1 MGGTRAQELVRR
13 YRAVAIHERW
23 VIAKIPYG
31 TGREIRV
38 RVVEADGK
46 ARRTQLDVRLFVDA
60 KGFRGPTKQGF
71 MLDACDV
78 KQLLSALDKGL
89 PELPA

>member
-1 MGGTRAQELVRR
+1 
-13 YRAVAIHERW
+13 VAIHERW

-31 TGREIRV
+31 AGREIRV
-38 RVVEADGK
+38 RVVDVGEGK
-46 ARRTQLDVRLFVDA
+46 ARRTRLDTRLFVDA